1 MLPSALRSCVPRAD
15 LCRLADVDAG
25 FLPMLALAEY
35 DQTPPCLHWLLDFGT
50 TAIGLFYQHGPSG
63 IMGARQMG
71 ELLSAKFQELLSA
84 GDRDPRLFEPVSV
97 RGAALHDSMLS
108 ESENSDDDDDA
119 WGDSDDDEFEISFV
133 LDEHEDDER
142 ERTRRRRLTSDAL
155 AQREA
160 LLDPEIAAR
169 ALHTATGA
177 RILRNRSVA
186 ERPSPMP
193 PRGPM

>member
-1 MLPSALRSCVPRAD
+1 
-15 LCRLADVDAG
+15 
-25 FLPMLALAEY
+25 MLALAEY